1 MLNEIERL
9 LRPNIKALEPYTC
22 ARDEYSG
29 EAKAWLDANE
39 NSILNGLNRYP
50 DPLQRQV
57 KQHIGE
63 LRGVDP
69 ENIFLGVGSDECID
83 ILYRTFCRPGIDNVV
98 AIDPSYGMYSVCAA
112 INDVEYRR
120 VSLREDFSLDTD
132 ALLAA
137 CDTNT
142 KVMWICSP
150 NNPTG
155 NAFSLEEIETL
166 ARSFDGILAVDE
178 AYVDFSEKGSAIQ
191 MLERYPRL
199 VVMQT
204 FSKAWASAAIRL
216 GIGYACRDIIDVF
229 NKVKYPYNINIL
241 TQRQALAVLSDKER
255 IARTAR
261 ELVMLREDLAVRLKN
276 VESVEE
282 VYPSDANFIL
292 AKVKDAD
299 GIYRRLLD
307 QGVVVR
313 NRSRVHLCGSCL
325 RLTVGTAAEN
335 DMLIAALEGRCIDA
349 VAADGEMTSAGR
361 VAAVHRVTGETDVL
375 VSVGLDGSGKTEIST
390 GLGFFD
396 HMLDQ
401 IGRHGGVDLTVKVKG
416 DLNVDEHHTIEDTA
430 LALGEA
436 LAKALHDKRG
446 LERYGFCLPM
456 DECRATV
463 AIDFGGRPCLVWD
476 VEPFVREKIG
486 DMPTEMFRHFF
497 KSLSDTAKCNLY
509 IEAKGENEHHRI
521 EGIFKAFARSLKSAV
536 RRDPFNFSLPSTKG
550 SL

>member
-137 CDTNT
+137 CDANT

-166 ARSFDGILAVDE
+166 AQSFEGILAVDE
-178 AYVDFSEKGSAIQ
+178 AYVDFSEKGSAIP

-261 ELVMLREDLAVRLKN
+261 ELVMLREDLALRLKN
-276 VESVEE
+276 VDAVEE

-313 NRSRVHLCGSCL
+313 NRSRVHLCGNCL

-349 VAADGEMTSAGR
+349 VAADDEMTSAGR

-375 VSVGLDGSGKTEIST
+375 VSVGLDGSGKTDIST

-436 LAKALHDKRG
+436 LAKSLHDKRG

-486 DMPTEMFRHFF
+486 DVPTEMFRHFF
-497 KSLSDTAKCNLY
+497 KSLSDTARCNLY

>member
-1 MLNEIERL
+1 MLKEIENL
-9 LRPNIKALEPYTC
+9 LRRNIRDLEPYTC

-63 LRGVDP
+63 LRGVAP

-83 ILYRTFCRPGIDNVV
+83 ILYRTFCRPGVDNVV

-112 INDVEYRR
+112 INDIEYRR
-120 VSLREDFSLDTD
+120 VSLRDDFTLDTD

-137 CDTNT
+137 CDANT

-155 NAFSLEEIETL
+155 NAFPLDEIERL
-166 ARSFDGILAVDE
+166 AQSFGGILAVDE
-178 AYVDFSEKGSAIQ
+178 AYVDFSDKGTAIS
-191 MLERYPRL
+191 LLDRYPRL

-216 GIGYACRDIIDVF
+216 GIGYACRDIIGIF
-229 NKVKYPYNINIL
+229 NKVKYPYNISIL
-241 TQRQALAVLSDKER
+241 TQRQALAVLTDKAR

-261 ELVMLREDLAVRLKN
+261 ELVMLREDLAERLKE
-276 VESVEE
+276 VEIVEK
-282 VYPSDANFIL
+282 VYRSDANFIL

-299 GIYRRLLD
+299 GVYRRLLE

-313 NRSRVHLCGSCL
+313 NRSKVHLCGGCL

-335 DMLIAALEGRCIDA
+335 DLLVAALKGEAVGRNMSDAETVAAGRC
-349 VAADGEMTSAGR
+349 GT
-361 VAAVHRVTGETDVL
+361 VHRVTAETDVL
-375 VSVGLDGSGKTEIST
+375 VTVDVDGSGKTDIST

-456 DECRATV
+456 DECLATV
-463 AIDFGGRPCLVWD
+463 AIDFGGRPCLV
-476 VEPFVREKIG
+476 
-486 DMPTEMFRHFF
+486 
-497 KSLSDTAKCNLY
+497 
-509 IEAKGENEHHRI
+509 
-521 EGIFKAFARSLKSAV
+521 
-536 RRDPFNFSLPSTKG
+536 
-550 SL
+550 

>member
-112 INDVEYRR
+112 INDVEYRK

-137 CDTNT
+137 CDANT

-166 ARSFDGILAVDE
+166 AQSFEGILAVDE
-178 AYVDFSEKGSAIQ
+178 AYVDFSEKGSAIP

-261 ELVMLREDLAVRLKN
+261 ELVMLREDLALRLKN
-276 VESVEE
+276 VEVVEE

-313 NRSRVHLCGSCL
+313 NRSRVHLCGNCL

-349 VAADGEMTSAGR
+349 VAADDEMTSAGR

-375 VSVGLDGSGKTEIST
+375 VSVGLDGSGKTDIST

-486 DMPTEMFRHFF
+486 DVPTEMFRHFF
-497 KSLSDTAKCNLY
+497 KSLSDTARCNLY

>member
-1 MLNEIERL
+1 MLKEIENL
-9 LRPNIKALEPYTC
+9 LRRNIRDLEPYTC

-63 LRGVDP
+63 LRGVAP

-83 ILYRTFCRPGIDNVV
+83 ILYRTFCRPGVDNVV

-112 INDVEYRR
+112 INDIEYRR
-120 VSLREDFSLDTD
+120 VSLRDDFTLDTD

-137 CDTNT
+137 CDANT

-155 NAFSLEEIETL
+155 NAFPLDEIERL
-166 ARSFDGILAVDE
+166 AQSFGGILAVDE
-178 AYVDFSEKGSAIQ
+178 AYVDFSDKGTAIS
-191 MLERYPRL
+191 LLDRYPRL

-216 GIGYACRDIIDVF
+216 GIGYACRDIIDIF
-229 NKVKYPYNINIL
+229 NKVKYPYNISIL
-241 TQRQALAVLSDKER
+241 TQRQALAVLADKAR

-261 ELVMLREDLAVRLKN
+261 ELVMLREDLAERLKDVDI
-276 VESVEE
+276 VEK
-282 VYPSDANFIL
+282 VYRSDANFIL

-299 GIYRRLLD
+299 GVYRRLLE

-313 NRSRVHLCGSCL
+313 NRSKVHLCGGCL

-335 DMLIAALEGRCIDA
+335 DLLVAALKGEDVGRSMADAETVAVGRC
-349 VAADGEMTSAGR
+349 GT
-361 VAAVHRVTGETDVL
+361 VHRVTAETDVL
-375 VSVGLDGSGKTEIST
+375 VTVDVDGSGKTDIST

-456 DECRATV
+456 DECLATV
-463 AIDFGGRPCLVWD
+463 AIDFGGRPCLVWE
-476 VEPFVREKIG
+476 VEKFGREKIG
-486 DMPTEMFRHFF
+486 DVPTEMFRHFF
-497 KSLSDTAKCNLY
+497 KSLTDTAKCNLY

-521 EGIFKAFARSLKSAV
+521 EGIFKAFARSLKMAV

>member
-1 MLNEIERL
+1 MLKEIETL
-9 LRPNIKALEPYTC
+9 LRPNIRDLEPYTC

-29 EAKAWLDANE
+29 DARAWLDANE

-57 KQHIGE
+57 KLHIGE
-63 LRGVDP
+63 LRGISP

-83 ILYRTFCRPGIDNVV
+83 VIYRTFCRPGIDNVI

-120 VSLREDFSLDTD
+120 VSLNKDFSLDKE

-137 CDTNT
+137 CDANT
-142 KVMWICSP
+142 KVMWICTP

-155 NAFSLEEIETL
+155 NAFGLEEIEYL
-166 ARSFDGILAVDE
+166 AKSFGGILAVDE
-178 AYVDFSEKGSAIQ
+178 AYVDFSDKGSAISL
-191 MLERYPRL
+191 LERFPRL
-199 VVMQT
+199 IVMQT

-216 GIGYACRDIIDVF
+216 GIGYACRDIINVF

-241 TQRQALAVLSDKER
+241 TQRQALAVLSDKAR
-255 IARTAR
+255 IARIAR
-261 ELVMLREDLAVRLKN
+261 ELVILRNDLASKLSEIDI
-276 VESVEE
+276 VEK

-292 AKVKDAD
+292 AKIKDAD
-299 GIYRRLLD
+299 VVYRRLLE

-313 NRSRVHLCGSCL
+313 NRSKVHLCESCL

-335 DMLIAALEGRCIDA
+335 DMLIAALKGEGYAGPSDP
-349 VAADGEMTSAGR
+349 GESVTPGR
-361 VAAVHRVTGETDVL
+361 VGTVHRVTAETDVK
-375 VSVGLDGSGKTEIST
+375 VTIDLDGTGKTEINT

-401 IGRHGGVDLTVKVKG
+401 IGRHGGVDMSINVKG
-416 DLNVDEHHTIEDTA
+416 DLNVDEHHTVEDTA

-436 LAKALHDKRG
+436 LSKALHDKRG

-456 DECRATV
+456 DECIAMV
-463 AIDFGGRPCLVWD
+463 AIDFGGRPCLVWE
-476 VEPFVREKIG
+476 VEEFRREKIG
-486 DMPTEMFRHFF
+486 DVPTEMFRHFF
-497 KSLSDTAKCNLY
+497 KSLSDAARCNLY
-509 IEAKGENEHHRI
+509 IKSKGENEHHRI
-521 EGIFKAFARSLKSAV
+521 EGIFKAFARSVKMAV
-536 RRDPFNFSLPSTKG
+536 RRDPFNFSMPSTKG

>member
-1 MLNEIERL
+1 MLKEIENL
-9 LRPNIKALEPYTC
+9 LRRNIRDLEPYTC

-63 LRGVDP
+63 LRGVAP

-83 ILYRTFCRPGIDNVV
+83 ILYRTFCRPGVDNVV

-112 INDVEYRR
+112 INDIEYRR
-120 VSLREDFSLDTD
+120 VSLKEDFSLDTD

-137 CDTNT
+137 CDANT

-155 NAFSLEEIETL
+155 NAFPLDEIERL
-166 ARSFDGILAVDE
+166 AQSFGGILAVDE
-178 AYVDFSEKGSAIQ
+178 AYVDFSDKGTAIS
-191 MLERYPRL
+191 LLDRYPRL

-216 GIGYACRDIIDVF
+216 GIGYACRDIIDIF
-229 NKVKYPYNINIL
+229 NKVKYPYNISIL
-241 TQRQALAVLSDKER
+241 TQRQALAVLGDKAR

-261 ELVMLREDLAVRLKN
+261 ELVMLREDLAERLRE
-276 VESVEE
+276 VEIVEK
-282 VYPSDANFIL
+282 VYRSDANFIL

-299 GIYRRLLD
+299 GVYRRLLE

-313 NRSRVHLCGSCL
+313 NRSKVHLCGGCL
-325 RLTVGTAAEN
+325 RLTVGTMAEN
-335 DMLIAALEGRCIDA
+335 DMLVAALKGEAVGRDIADAETVTVGRCS
-349 VAADGEMTSAGR
+349 T
-361 VAAVHRVTGETDVL
+361 VHRVTGETDVL
-375 VSVGLDGSGKTEIST
+375 VTVDVDGSGKTDIST

-401 IGRHGGVDLTVKVKG
+401 IGRHGGVDLTVKVNG

-436 LAKALHDKRG
+436 MAKALHDKRG

-456 DECRATV
+456 DECLATV
-463 AIDFGGRPCLVWD
+463 AIDFGGRPCLVWE
-476 VEPFVREKIG
+476 VEKFGREKIG
-486 DMPTEMFRHFF
+486 DVPTEMFRHFF
-497 KSLSDTAKCNLY
+497 KSLTDTAKCNLY

-521 EGIFKAFARSLKSAV
+521 EGIFKAFARSLKMAV

>member
-1 MLNEIERL
+1 MLKEIENL
-9 LRPNIKALEPYTC
+9 LRRNIRDLEPYTC

-57 KQHIGE
+57 KLHIGE

-69 ENIFLGVGSDECID
+69 DNIFLGVGSDECID
-83 ILYRTFCRPGIDNVV
+83 ILYRTFCRPGVDNVV

-112 INDVEYRR
+112 INDIEYRR
-120 VSLREDFSLDTD
+120 VSLRDDFTLDTD

-137 CDTNT
+137 CDANT

-155 NAFSLEEIETL
+155 NAFPLDEIERL
-166 ARSFDGILAVDE
+166 AQSFGGILAVDE
-178 AYVDFSEKGSAIQ
+178 AYVDFSDKGTAIS
-191 MLERYPRL
+191 LLDRYPRL

-216 GIGYACRDIIDVF
+216 GIGFACRDIIDIF
-229 NKVKYPYNINIL
+229 NKVKYPYNISIL
-241 TQRQALAVLSDKER
+241 TQRQALAVLADKAR

-261 ELVMLREDLAVRLKN
+261 ELVMLREDLAGRLREVDI
-276 VESVEE
+276 VEK
-282 VYPSDANFIL
+282 VYRSDANFIL

-299 GIYRRLLD
+299 GVYRRLLE

-313 NRSRVHLCGSCL
+313 NRSKVHLCGGCL

-335 DMLIAALEGRCIDA
+335 DLLVAALKGEAVGRNMADAETVTAGRC
-349 VAADGEMTSAGR
+349 GT
-361 VAAVHRVTGETDVL
+361 VHRVTGETDVL
-375 VSVGLDGSGKTEIST
+375 VTVDVDGSGKTDIST

-456 DECRATV
+456 DECLATV
-463 AIDFGGRPCLVWD
+463 AIDFGGRPCLVWE
-476 VEPFVREKIG
+476 VEKFGREKIG
-486 DMPTEMFRHFF
+486 DVPTEMFRHFF
-497 KSLSDTAKCNLY
+497 KSLTDTAKCNLY

-521 EGIFKAFARSLKSAV
+521 EGIFKAFARSLKMAV

>member
-112 INDVEYRR
+112 INDVEYRK

-137 CDTNT
+137 CDANT

-166 ARSFDGILAVDE
+166 AQSFEGILAVDE
-178 AYVDFSEKGSAIQ
+178 AYVDFSEKGSAIP

-261 ELVMLREDLAVRLKN
+261 ELVMLREDLALRLKN
-276 VESVEE
+276 VEAVEE

-313 NRSRVHLCGSCL
+313 NRSRVHLCGNCL

-349 VAADGEMTSAGR
+349 VAADDEMTSAGR

-375 VSVGLDGSGKTEIST
+375 VSVGLDGSGKTDIST

-430 LALGEA
+430 LALGDA

-486 DMPTEMFRHFF
+486 DVPTEMFRHFF
-497 KSLSDTAKCNLY
+497 KSLSDTARCNLY

>member
-1 MLNEIERL
+1 MLKEIEKL
-9 LRPNIKALEPYTC
+9 LRPNIRDLEPYTC

-29 EAKAWLDANE
+29 DAKAWLDANE

-57 KQHIGE
+57 KLHIGE
-63 LRGVDP
+63 LRGVAP

-83 ILYRTFCRPGIDNVV
+83 ILYRTFCRPGTDNVV

-120 VSLREDFSLDTD
+120 VSLREDFSLDIE
-132 ALLAA
+132 ALLEA
-137 CDTNT
+137 CDANT
-142 KVMWICSP
+142 KVMWVCSP

-155 NAFSLEEIETL
+155 NAFALEDIERL
-166 ARSFDGILAVDE
+166 AQSFEGILAVDE
-178 AYVDFSEKGSAIQ
+178 AYVDFSDKGSAVS
-191 MLERYPRL
+191 LLGKYPRL

-216 GIGYACRDIIDVF
+216 GIGFACREIIDVF

-241 TQRQALAVLSDKER
+241 TQRQALAVLSDKAR

-261 ELVMLREDLAVRLKN
+261 ELVMLREDLAKRLAE
-276 VESVEE
+276 VDIVEE

-299 GIYRRLLD
+299 NVYKRLLGD
-307 QGVVVR
+307 GVVVR
-313 NRSRVHLCGSCL
+313 NRSKVHLCNDCL

-335 DMLIAALEGRCIDA
+335 DMLVAALKGEDVSGMTTESESVVPGRCA
-349 VAADGEMTSAGR
+349 T
-361 VAAVHRVTGETDVL
+361 VHRVTGETDVM
-375 VSVGLDGSGKTEIST
+375 VAVDVDGSGKTEIST

-401 IGRHGGVDLTVKVKG
+401 IGRHGGIDLAVKVKG

-436 LAKALHDKRG
+436 LGNALRDKRG

-456 DECRATV
+456 DECVATV
-463 AIDFGGRPCLVWD
+463 ALDFGGRPCLVWE

-486 DMPTEMFRHFF
+486 DVPTEMFRHFF
-497 KSLSDTAKCNLY
+497 KSLSDTAKCNIY

-521 EGIFKAFARSLKSAV
+521 EGVFKAFARSLKMAV

>member
-1 MLNEIERL
+1 MLNEIEKL
-9 LRPNIKALEPYTC
+9 LRPNIRDLQPYTC

-29 EAKAWLDANE
+29 EARAWLDANE

-50 DPLQRQV
+50 DPLQRKV
-57 KQHIGE
+57 KEGIGE
-63 LRGVDP
+63 LRGVNP

-83 ILYRTFCRPGIDNVV
+83 ILYRTFCRPGVDNVV

-120 VSLREDFSLDTD
+120 VSLHEDFSIDTD

-137 CDTNT
+137 CDANT
-142 KVMWICSP
+142 KVMWVCSP

-155 NAFSLEEIETL
+155 NAYSLEEIERL
-166 ARSFDGILAVDE
+166 AGAFDGILAIDE
-178 AYVDFSEKGSAIQ
+178 AYVDFSSKGSAVS
-191 MLERYPRL
+191 LLKKYPRL

-216 GIGYACRDIIDVF
+216 GIAYACEDIINVF

-241 TQRQALAVLSDKER
+241 TQRQALAILADKSR

-261 ELVMLREDLAVRLKN
+261 ELVTLRDELAARLGKIEV
-276 VESVEE
+276 VEK

-299 GIYRRLLD
+299 TLYRRLLD

-313 NRSRVHLCGSCL
+313 NRSKVALCGNCL

-335 DMLIAALEGRCIDA
+335 EMLLAALEGKELD
-349 VAADGEMTSAGR
+349 VATSDEYVEAGR
-361 VAAVHRVTGETDVL
+361 VSRVHRVTGETDVD
-375 VSVGLDGSGKTEIST
+375 VKVDLDGGVTEIST

-401 IGRHGGVDLTVKVKG
+401 ISRHGSIGLKVKVCG
-416 DLNVDEHHTIEDTA
+416 DLNVDEHHTVEDTA

-436 LAKALHDKRG
+436 LGKALGDKRG

-456 DECRATV
+456 DECVATV
-463 AIDFGGRPCLVWD
+463 AIDFGGRPCLVWN
-476 VEPFVREKIG
+476 VETFKREKIG
-486 DMPTEMFRHFF
+486 DVPTEMFRHFF
-497 KSLSDTAKCNLY
+497 KSLSDTAKCNIY
-509 IEAKGENEHHRI
+509 IEARGENEHHRI
-521 EGIFKAFARSLKSAV
+521 EGIFKAFARAVKMAV
-536 RRDPFNFSLPSTKG
+536 RRDPFNFTLPSTKG

>member
-1 MLNEIERL
+1 MLKEIENL
-9 LRPNIKALEPYTC
+9 LRRNIRDLEPYTC

-63 LRGVDP
+63 LRGVAP

-83 ILYRTFCRPGIDNVV
+83 ILYRTFCRPGVDNVV

-112 INDVEYRR
+112 INDIEYRR
-120 VSLREDFSLDTD
+120 VGLRDDFTLDTD

-137 CDTNT
+137 CDANT

-155 NAFSLEEIETL
+155 NAFPLDEIERL
-166 ARSFDGILAVDE
+166 AQSFGGILAVDE
-178 AYVDFSEKGSAIQ
+178 AYVDFSDKGTAISL
-191 MLERYPRL
+191 LERYPRL

-216 GIGYACRDIIDVF
+216 GIGYACRDIIDIF
-229 NKVKYPYNINIL
+229 NKVKYPYNISIL
-241 TQRQALAVLSDKER
+241 TQRQALAVLADKSR

-261 ELVMLREDLAVRLKN
+261 ELVMLREDLAERLK
-276 VESVEE
+276 E
-282 VYPSDANFIL
+282 VDIVDKVYRSDANFIL

-299 GIYRRLLD
+299 GVYRRLLE

-313 NRSRVHLCGSCL
+313 NRSKVHLCGGCL
-325 RLTVGTAAEN
+325 RLTVGTATEN
-335 DMLIAALEGRCIDA
+335 DLLVAALKGEAVGRNMPDAETVAAGRC
-349 VAADGEMTSAGR
+349 GT
-361 VAAVHRVTGETDVL
+361 VHRVTGETDVL
-375 VSVGLDGSGKTEIST
+375 VTVDVDGSGKTDIST

-456 DECRATV
+456 DECLATV
-463 AIDFGGRPCLVWD
+463 AIDFGGRPCLVWE
-476 VEPFVREKIG
+476 VEKFGREKIG
-486 DMPTEMFRHFF
+486 DVPTEMFRHFF
-497 KSLSDTAKCNLY
+497 KSLTDTAKCNLY

-521 EGIFKAFARSLKSAV
+521 EGIFKAFARSLKMAV

>member
-112 INDVEYRR
+112 INDVEYRK

-137 CDTNT
+137 CDANT

-166 ARSFDGILAVDE
+166 AQSFEGILAVDE
-178 AYVDFSEKGSAIQ
+178 AYVDFSEKGSAIP

-261 ELVMLREDLAVRLKN
+261 ELVMLREDLALRLKN
-276 VESVEE
+276 VDAVEE
-282 VYPSDANFIL
+282 VYSSDANFIL

-313 NRSRVHLCGSCL
+313 NRSRVHLCGNCL

-349 VAADGEMTSAGR
+349 VAADDEMTSAGR

-375 VSVGLDGSGKTEIST
+375 VSVGLDGSGKTDIST

-416 DLNVDEHHTIEDTA
+416 DLNVDEHHTIEDAA

-497 KSLSDTAKCNLY
+497 KSLSDTARCNLY

>member
-1 MLNEIERL
+1 MLKEIESL
-9 LRPNIKALEPYTC
+9 LRPNIRDLEPYTC

-39 NSILNGLNRYP
+39 NSILGGLNRYP
-50 DPLQRQV
+50 DPLQRKV
-57 KQHIGE
+57 KQKIGE
-63 LRGVDP
+63 LRGVEP

-83 ILYRTFCRPGIDNVV
+83 VLYRTFCRPGIDNVV

-120 VSLREDFSLDTD
+120 VSLRDDFSLDTG

-137 CDTNT
+137 CDGNT

-155 NAFSLEEIETL
+155 NAFALDEIEKL
-166 ARSFDGILAVDE
+166 AGEFDGILAVDE
-178 AYVDFSEKGSAIQ
+178 AYVDFSDKGSAIE
-191 MLERYPRL
+191 LLDRYPRL

-204 FSKAWASAAIRL
+204 FSKAWASASIRL

-241 TQRQALAVLSDKER
+241 TQRQALAVLRDEAR

-261 ELVMLREDLAVRLKN
+261 ELVMLRNDLAGRLCEIDI
-276 VESVEE
+276 VEK
-282 VYPSDANFIL
+282 VYPSDANFVL
-292 AKVKDAD
+292 AKVKNAD
-299 GIYRRLLD
+299 EVYRRLLE

-313 NRSRVHLCGSCL
+313 NRSKVHLCGGCL

-335 DMLIAALEGRCIDA
+335 DMLVAALAGEEPGCNYS
-349 VAADGEMTSAGR
+349 DGDTVVAGR
-361 VAAVHRVTGETDVL
+361 MAAVHRVTGETDVR
-375 VSVGLDGSGKTEIST
+375 VAVDLDGSGKTDIST

-401 IGRHGGVDLTVKVKG
+401 IGRHGGIDLTVKVSG
-416 DLNVDEHHTIEDTA
+416 DLHVDEHHTIEDTA

-436 LAKALHDKRG
+436 FAKSLSDKLG

-456 DECRATV
+456 EECVATV
-463 AIDFGGRPCLVWD
+463 AIDFGGRPCLVWEVD
-476 VEPFVREKIG
+476 GFRREKIG
-486 DMPTEMFRHFF
+486 DVPTEMFRHFF
-497 KSLSDTAKCNLY
+497 KSFSDKAACNIY
-509 IEAKGENEHHRI
+509 VEAHGENEHHRI
-521 EGIFKAFARSLKSAV
+521 EGIFKAFARSVKMAV

>member
-22 ARDEYSG
+22 ARDEYNG

-137 CDTNT
+137 CDANT

-166 ARSFDGILAVDE
+166 AQSFEGILAVDE
-178 AYVDFSEKGSAIQ
+178 AYVDFSEKGSAIP

-261 ELVMLREDLAVRLKN
+261 ELVMLREDLALRLKN
-276 VESVEE
+276 MEAVEE

-313 NRSRVHLCGSCL
+313 NRSRVHLCGNCL

-349 VAADGEMTSAGR
+349 VAADDEMTSAGR

-375 VSVGLDGSGKTEIST
+375 VSVGLDGSGKTDIST

-430 LALGEA
+430 LALGDA

-486 DMPTEMFRHFF
+486 DVPTEMFRHFF
-497 KSLSDTAKCNLY
+497 KSLSDTARCNLY

>member
-112 INDVEYRR
+112 INDVEYRK

-137 CDTNT
+137 CDANT

-155 NAFSLEEIETL
+155 NAFSIEEIETL
-166 ARSFDGILAVDE
+166 AQSFEGILAVDE
-178 AYVDFSEKGSAIQ
+178 AYVDFSEKGSAIP

-261 ELVMLREDLAVRLKN
+261 ELVMLREDLALRLKN
-276 VESVEE
+276 VEAVEE

-313 NRSRVHLCGSCL
+313 NRSRVHLCGNCL

-349 VAADGEMTSAGR
+349 VAADDEMTSAGR

-375 VSVGLDGSGKTEIST
+375 VSVGLDGSGKTDIST

-436 LAKALHDKRG
+436 LAKSLHDKRG

-486 DMPTEMFRHFF
+486 DVPTEMFRHFF
-497 KSLSDTAKCNLY
+497 KSLSDTARCNLY

>member
-1 MLNEIERL
+1 MLKEIENL
-9 LRPNIKALEPYTC
+9 LRRNIRDLEPYTC

-63 LRGVDP
+63 LRGVAP

-83 ILYRTFCRPGIDNVV
+83 ILYRTFCRPGVDNVV

-112 INDVEYRR
+112 INDIEYRR
-120 VSLREDFSLDTD
+120 VSLRDDFTLDTD

-137 CDTNT
+137 CDANT

-155 NAFSLEEIETL
+155 NAFPLDEIERL
-166 ARSFDGILAVDE
+166 AQSFGGILAVDE
-178 AYVDFSEKGSAIQ
+178 AYVDFSDKGTAIS
-191 MLERYPRL
+191 LLDRYPRL

-216 GIGYACRDIIDVF
+216 GIGYACRDIIDIF
-229 NKVKYPYNINIL
+229 NKVKYPYNISIL
-241 TQRQALAVLSDKER
+241 TQRQALAVLADKAR

-261 ELVMLREDLAVRLKN
+261 ELVMLREDLAERLKEVDI
-276 VESVEE
+276 VEK
-282 VYPSDANFIL
+282 VYRSDANFIL

-299 GIYRRLLD
+299 GVYRRLLE

-313 NRSRVHLCGSCL
+313 NRSKVHLCGGCL

-335 DMLIAALEGRCIDA
+335 DLLVAALKGEAVGRNMADAETVTAGRC
-349 VAADGEMTSAGR
+349 GT
-361 VAAVHRVTGETDVL
+361 VHRVTGETDVL
-375 VSVGLDGSGKTEIST
+375 VTVDVDGSGKTDIST

-456 DECRATV
+456 DECLATV
-463 AIDFGGRPCLVWD
+463 AIDFGGRPCLVWEVD
-476 VEPFVREKIG
+476 KFGREKIG
-486 DMPTEMFRHFF
+486 DVPTEMFRHFF
-497 KSLSDTAKCNLY
+497 KSLTDTAKCNLY

-521 EGIFKAFARSLKSAV
+521 EGIFKAFARSLKMAV

>member
-112 INDVEYRR
+112 INDVEYRK

-137 CDTNT
+137 CDANT

-166 ARSFDGILAVDE
+166 AQSFEGILAVDE
-178 AYVDFSEKGSAIQ
+178 AYVDFSEKGSAIP

-261 ELVMLREDLAVRLKN
+261 ELVMLREDLALRLKN
-276 VESVEE
+276 VEAVEE

-313 NRSRVHLCGSCL
+313 NRSRVHLCGNCL

-349 VAADGEMTSAGR
+349 VAADDEMTSAGR

-375 VSVGLDGSGKTEIST
+375 VSVGLDGSGKTDIST

-436 LAKALHDKRG
+436 LAKSLHDKRG

-486 DMPTEMFRHFF
+486 DVPTEMFRHFF
-497 KSLSDTAKCNLY
+497 KSLSDTARCNLY

>member
-112 INDVEYRR
+112 INDVEYRK

-137 CDTNT
+137 CDANT

-166 ARSFDGILAVDE
+166 AQSFEGILAVDE
-178 AYVDFSEKGSAIQ
+178 AYVDFSEKGSAIP

-261 ELVMLREDLAVRLKN
+261 ELVMLREDLALRLKN
-276 VESVEE
+276 VEAVEE

-313 NRSRVHLCGSCL
+313 NRSRVHLCGNCL

-349 VAADGEMTSAGR
+349 VAADDEMTSAGR

-375 VSVGLDGSGKTEIST
+375 VSVGLDGSGKTDIST

-486 DMPTEMFRHFF
+486 DVPTEMFRHFF
-497 KSLSDTAKCNLY
+497 KSLSDTARCNLY

>member
-112 INDVEYRR
+112 INDVEYRK

-137 CDTNT
+137 CDANT

-166 ARSFDGILAVDE
+166 AQSFEGILAVDE
-178 AYVDFSEKGSAIQ
+178 AYVDFSEKGSAIP

-261 ELVMLREDLAVRLKN
+261 ELVMLREDLALRLKN
-276 VESVEE
+276 VDAVEE
-282 VYPSDANFIL
+282 VYSSDANFIL

-313 NRSRVHLCGSCL
+313 NRSRVHLCGNCL

-349 VAADGEMTSAGR
+349 VAADDEMTSAGR

-375 VSVGLDGSGKTEIST
+375 VSVGLDGSGKTDIST